1 MDKTIEDN
9 LETDSDVG
17 AQNANN
23 ERSKNKQRNSLK
35 IFKST
40 EIKDCSRENKTPIQ
54 NAPENLREIVSKK
67 SSLKQQRRNKIVN
80 NVESTADKR
89 NTMETIFEDPDEQTR
104 EITNM
109 TMDIKNIKDGIKLMA
124 MKPSRFDKSQA
135 KNSLPD
141 IEI

>member
-35 IFKST
+35 IFEST

-67 SSLKQQRRNKIVN
+67 SSLKQQRSSKIVN
-80 NVESTADKR
+80 NVERGADKR
-89 NTMETIFEDPDEQTR
+89 NTMETIFEDPNEQTM
-104 EITNM
+104 EITDM
-109 TMDIKNIKDGIKLMA
+109 TMNIKKITADI
-124 MKPSRFDKSQA
+124 KPSRFDKSQA